1 MPFTLLT
8 FENSFS
14 QTLHQSCCE
23 RQDGSNLA
31 LTQHKSNQ
39 IPANRLELSLTQHGR
54 PSYHGLMKRKL
65 TNKFIEG
72 QKPDPSKRLD
82 FRDELMPGLVL
93 RISTSGT
100 KTFCLHKRINGKMRR
115 LTIGRFHIVSL
126 ADARKRVQQVLYE
139 IETGRFEDRTGIEI
153 DTKPTLGDV
162 IPDYIEKHAKV
173 HNRDWKRKESLLAK
187 FTTLHGKRIDEIRRA
202 DVVKACDAIHK
213 SAPVSANRALAHLK
227 HLMGWCVERGMID
240 ASPIAGMKPLSK
252 ERSRERVLTDDELGA
267 LWAASGGEGYS
278 FGDCMKLLMLSGQR
292 RAEVAEMRWSELDLK
307 KRLWTLP
314 SQRAKNGKQHTVPIT
329 DAMLE
334 VLRKTPRFFDSDYVF
349 TTTGKSPISGF
360 GRVKDRLDK
369 ALPEGTEPWII
380 HDLRRTMST
389 NMAMLGVPQPV
400 TEALLNHK
408 TGVVSG
414 VAAIYNVYSYA
425 DEKREALATWSEHV
439 MKLVRSRNDA
449 TEVQIA
455 KASS

>member
-1 MPFTLLT
+1 
-8 FENSFS
+8 
-14 QTLHQSCCE
+14 
-23 RQDGSNLA
+23 
-31 LTQHKSNQ
+31 
-39 IPANRLELSLTQHGR
+39 
-54 PSYHGLMKRKL
+54 MKRKL
-65 TNKFIEG
+65 TTKFIEG

-115 LTIGRFHIVSL
+115 LTVGRFPIMSL
-126 ADARKRVQQVLYE
+126 ADARERVRQVLYE
-139 IETGRFEDRTGIEI
+139 IETGRFEDQTGIEI
-153 DTKPTLGDV
+153 EAKPKLGDV
-162 IPDYIEKHAKV
+162 IPDYIEKYAKV
-173 HNRDWKRKESLLAK
+173 HNRDWKRKQALLEK
-187 FTTLHGKRIDEIRRA
+187 FDTLHDKRIDQIKRA
-202 DVVKACDAIHK
+202 DVVKACDVIHK
-213 SAPVSANRALAHLK
+213 TAPTSANRALAHLK
-227 HLMGWCVERGMID
+227 HLMGWCVERGMIE
-240 ASPIAGMKPLSK
+240 ANPIAGMKPLSK
-252 ERSRERVLTDDELGA
+252 EKPRERVLTDTELGA
-267 LWAASGGEGYS
+267 LWAVCVDEGYP

-292 RAEVAEMRWSELDLK
+292 RAEVAEMRWSELDLE

-314 SQRAKNGKQHTVPIT
+314 SSRAKNGKQHTVPIT

-334 VLRKTPRFFDSDYVF
+334 VLRKTPRFFNSDFVF
-349 TTTGKSPISGF
+349 TTTGKTPVSGF

-380 HDLRRTMST
+380 HDLRRAMST

-425 DEKREALATWSEHV
+425 DEKRDALATWSQHV
-439 MKLVRSRNDA
+439 MKLVRSKNDA
-449 TEVQIA
+449 TEAETA
-455 KASS
+455 KASN

>member
-1 MPFTLLT
+1 
-8 FENSFS
+8 
-14 QTLHQSCCE
+14 
-23 RQDGSNLA
+23 
-31 LTQHKSNQ
+31 
-39 IPANRLELSLTQHGR
+39 
-54 PSYHGLMKRKL
+54 MKRKL
-65 TNKFIEG
+65 TTKFIEG
-72 QKPDPSKRLD
+72 QKPDPSKRLE
-82 FRDELMPGLVL
+82 FRDKLMPGLKL

-115 LTIGRFHIVSL
+115 LTIGRFGVVSL
-126 ADARKRVQQVLYE
+126 VEARERVRQVLYE
-139 IETGRFEDRTGIEI
+139 IETGRFEDRTGVEVE
-153 DTKPTLGDV
+153 TKPTLGDV

-173 HNRDWKRKESLLAK
+173 HNRDWKRKEALLAK
-187 FTTLHGKRIDEIRRA
+187 FTALHGKRIDEIKRA
-202 DVVKACDAIHK
+202 DVVKACDVIHK

-267 LWAASGGEGYS
+267 LWEVFGDEGYP
-278 FGDCMKLLMLSGQR
+278 FGDCMKFLMLTGQR
-292 RAEVAEMRWSELDLK
+292 RAEVAEMRWSELDLE

-314 SQRAKNGKQHTVPIT
+314 SQRAKNGKQHTVPLT
-329 DAMLE
+329 DAMVE
-334 VLRKTPRFFDSDYVF
+334 VLRKTPRFFNSDYVF
-349 TTTGKSPISGF
+349 TTTGKTPISGF
-360 GRVKDRLDK
+360 GRLKNRLDK
-369 ALPEGTEPWII
+369 ALPESSAPWII

-425 DEKREALATWSEHV
+425 DEKREALELWNSHVEKVTRSAVLSEV
-439 MKLVRSRNDA
+439 PRVGVAGSTA
-449 TEVQIA
+449 PTIA
-455 KASS
+455 

>member
-1 MPFTLLT
+1 
-8 FENSFS
+8 
-14 QTLHQSCCE
+14 
-23 RQDGSNLA
+23 
-31 LTQHKSNQ
+31 
-39 IPANRLELSLTQHGR
+39 
-54 PSYHGLMKRKL
+54 MKRKL
-65 TNKFIEG
+65 TTKFIEG

-100 KTFCLHKRINGKMRR
+100 KTFCLHKRIKGKMRR
-115 LTIGRFHIVSL
+115 LTIGRFPIISL

-139 IETGRFEDRTGIEI
+139 IESGRFEERTGVEVE
-153 DTKPTLGDV
+153 TKPTLGDV
-162 IPDYIEKHAKV
+162 IPDYIEKYAKV
-173 HNRDWKRKESLLAK
+173 HNRDWKRKDALLAK
-187 FTTLHGKRIDEIRRA
+187 FTTLHGKRIDEIKRA
-202 DVVKACDAIHK
+202 DVVKACDVIHK

-267 LWAASGGEGYS
+267 LWEVFGDEGYP
-278 FGDCMKLLMLSGQR
+278 FGDCMKFLMLSGQR
-292 RAEVAEMRWSELDLK
+292 RAEVAEMRWPEIDIQ

-314 SQRAKNGKQHTVPIT
+314 SLRAKNGKQHTVPLT
-329 DAMLE
+329 DAMVE
-334 VLRKTPRFFDSDYVF
+334 VLRKTPRFFNSDYVF
-349 TTTGKSPISGF
+349 TTTGKTPISGF
-360 GRVKDRLDK
+360 GRLKDRLDK

-425 DEKREALATWSEHV
+425 DEKREALELWNSHVKKFTRSAVLSEV
-439 MKLVRSRNDA
+439 PRVGVA
-449 TEVQIA
+449 G
-455 KASS
+455 SSTPTSA

>member
-1 MPFTLLT
+1 
-8 FENSFS
+8 
-14 QTLHQSCCE
+14 
-23 RQDGSNLA
+23 
-31 LTQHKSNQ
+31 
-39 IPANRLELSLTQHGR
+39 
-54 PSYHGLMKRKL
+54 MKRKL
-65 TNKFIEG
+65 TTKFIEG

-115 LTIGRFHIVSL
+115 LTVGRFPVMSL
-126 ADARKRVQQVLYE
+126 ADARERVRQVLYE
-139 IETGRFEDRTGIEI
+139 IETGRFEDCTGIKVE
-153 DTKPTLGDV
+153 TKPTLGDV

-173 HNRDWKRKESLLAK
+173 HNRDWKRKEALLAK
-187 FTTLHGKRIDEIRRA
+187 FTSLHDKRIDAIKRA
-202 DVVKACDAIHK
+202 DVVKACDVIHK

-267 LWAASGGEGYS
+267 LWAVCGDEGYP

-292 RAEVAEMRWSELDLK
+292 RAEVAEMRWSELDLEN
-307 KRLWTLP
+307 RLWTLP
-314 SQRAKNGKQHTVPIT
+314 SSRAKNGKQHTVPIT

-334 VLRKTPRFFDSDYVF
+334 VLRKTPRFFNSDYVF
-349 TTTGKSPISGF
+349 TTTGKSPVSGF
-360 GRVKDRLDK
+360 GRVKERLDK
-369 ALPEGTEPWII
+369 ALPDGTEPWII

-425 DEKREALATWSEHV
+425 DEKREALDKWNERIEEIRAP
-439 MKLVRSRNDA
+439 KNDQQA
-449 TEVQIA
+449 ERRHHA
-455 KASS
+455 

>member
-1 MPFTLLT
+1 MIPTDAGEHT
-8 FENSFS
+8 GISF
-14 QTLHQSCCE
+14 
-23 RQDGSNLA
+23 RR
-31 LTQHKSNQ
+31 KSNQ
-39 IPANRLELSLTQHGR
+39 NPTNRLELSLTQPVC
-54 PSYHGLMKRKL
+54 PSYHGPMKRKL
-65 TNKFIEG
+65 TTKFIEG

-115 LTIGRFHIVSL
+115 LTIGRFPIMSL
-126 ADARKRVQQVLYE
+126 ADARERVRQVLYE
-139 IETGRFEDRTGIEI
+139 IETGRFEDRTGVEVE
-153 DTKPTLGDV
+153 TKPTIGEI
-162 IPDYIEKHAKV
+162 IPDYIEKYAKV
-173 HNRDWKRKESLLAK
+173 HNRDWKRKQALLEK
-187 FTTLHGKRIDEIRRA
+187 FDTLHDKRIDQIKRA
-202 DVVKACDAIHK
+202 DVVKACDVIHK
-213 SAPVSANRALAHLK
+213 SAPTSANRALAHLK
-227 HLMGWCVERGMID
+227 HLMGWCVERGMIE
-240 ASPIAGMKPLSK
+240 ANPIAGMKPLTK
-252 ERSRERVLTDDELGA
+252 EKPRERVLTENELGA
-267 LWAASGGEGYS
+267 LWAVCGDEGYP

-314 SQRAKNGKQHTVPIT
+314 SSRAKNGKQHTVPIT

-334 VLRKTPRFFDSDYVF
+334 VLRKTPRFFNSDYVF
-349 TTTGKSPISGF
+349 TTTGKTPISGF

-425 DEKREALATWSEHV
+425 DEKREALETWNARIEEITNAKNDPQSVECGV
-439 MKLVRSRNDA
+439 ARSLG
-449 TEVQIA
+449 
-455 KASS
+455 

>member
-1 MPFTLLT
+1 MPATPLIPT
-8 FENSFS
+8 DAGDHTGISF
-14 QTLHQSCCE
+14 
-23 RQDGSNLA
+23 R
-31 LTQHKSNQ
+31 HKSNQ
-39 IPANRLELSLTQHGR
+39 NPACRLELSLTRLVR

-65 TNKFIEG
+65 TTKFIEG

-82 FRDELMPGLVL
+82 FRDELIPGLVL

-115 LTIGRFHIVSL
+115 LTVGRFPIMSL
-126 ADARKRVQQVLYE
+126 ADARERVRQVLYE
-139 IETGRFEDRTGIEI
+139 IETGRFEDRTGVEVE
-153 DTKPTLGDV
+153 TKPTLGDV

-173 HNRDWKRKESLLAK
+173 HNRDWKRKEALLAK
-187 FTTLHGKRIDEIRRA
+187 FTTLHGKRIDEIKRA
-202 DVVKACDAIHK
+202 DVVKACDVIHK
-213 SAPVSANRALAHLK
+213 SAPVSSNRALAHLK
-227 HLMGWCVERGMID
+227 HLMGWCVERGMIE
-240 ASPIAGMKPLSK
+240 ANPIAGMKPLSK

-267 LWAASGGEGYS
+267 LWAVCGDEGYP

-292 RAEVAEMRWSELDLK
+292 RAEVAEMRWSELDLE

-334 VLRKTPRFFDSDYVF
+334 VLRKTPRFVNSDYVF
-349 TTTGKSPISGF
+349 TTTGKSPVSGF
-360 GRVKDRLDK
+360 GRMKDRLDK

-425 DEKREALATWSEHV
+425 DEKREALAIWSQHIMELAR
-439 MKLVRSRNDA
+439 KQDD
-449 TEVQIA
+449 EIA
-455 KASS
+455 PRQRKSI

>member
-1 MPFTLLT
+1 
-8 FENSFS
+8 
-14 QTLHQSCCE
+14 
-23 RQDGSNLA
+23 
-31 LTQHKSNQ
+31 
-39 IPANRLELSLTQHGR
+39 
-54 PSYHGLMKRKL
+54 MKRKL
-65 TNKFIEG
+65 TTKFIEG
-72 QKPDPSKRLD
+72 QKPNPSKRLD

-115 LTIGRFHIVSL
+115 LTIGRLGIVSL
-126 ADARKRVQQVLYE
+126 AEARERVRQVLYE
-139 IETGRFEDRTGIEI
+139 IEIDRFEDRTGIEI
-153 DTKPTLGDV
+153 ETKPTLGDV

-173 HNRDWKRKESLLAK
+173 HNRDWKRKEALLAK
-187 FTTLHGKRIDEIRRA
+187 FTSLHGKRIDEIKRA
-202 DVVKACDAIHK
+202 DVVKACDVIHK

-252 ERSRERVLTDDELGA
+252 ERSRERVLSDDEVGA
-267 LWAASGGEGYS
+267 LWAACDAEGYP

-292 RAEVAEMRWSELDLK
+292 RAEVAEMRWSELDLE

-314 SQRAKNGKQHTVPIT
+314 SSRAKNGKQHTVPIT

-334 VLRKTPRFFDSDYVF
+334 VLRKTPRFFNSDYVF
-349 TTTGKSPISGF
+349 TTTGKTPVSGF
-360 GRVKDRLDK
+360 GRLKDRLDT

-425 DEKREALATWSEHV
+425 DEKREALELWNSHVEKVIRSAVLSEIPRLGV
-439 MKLVRSRNDA
+439 AGSTDSTSA
-449 TEVQIA
+449 
-455 KASS
+455 

>member
-1 MPFTLLT
+1 
-8 FENSFS
+8 
-14 QTLHQSCCE
+14 
-23 RQDGSNLA
+23 
-31 LTQHKSNQ
+31 
-39 IPANRLELSLTQHGR
+39 
-54 PSYHGLMKRKL
+54 MKRKL
-65 TNKFIEG
+65 TTKFIEG

-115 LTIGRFHIVSL
+115 LTIGRFPIMSL
-126 ADARKRVQQVLYE
+126 ADARERVRQVLYE
-139 IETGRFEDRTGIEI
+139 IETGRFEDRTGIEVEA
-153 DTKPTLGDV
+153 KRTLGDV
-162 IPDYIEKHAKV
+162 IPDYIEKHAKI
-173 HNRDWKRKESLLAK
+173 HNRDWKRKEALLAK
-187 FTTLHGKRIDEIRRA
+187 FTTLHGKRIGEIKRA
-202 DVVKACDAIHK
+202 DVVKACDVIVK
-213 SAPVSANRALAHLK
+213 TAPVSANRALAHLK
-227 HLMGWCVERGMID
+227 HLMSWCVESGIID
-240 ASPIAGMKPLSK
+240 ASPISGMKPRAK
-252 ERSRERVLTDDELGA
+252 EQPRERVLTDDELGA
-267 LWAASGGEGYS
+267 LWAACGDEGYP

-292 RAEVAEMRWSELDLK
+292 RAEVAEMRWSELDLEN
-307 KRLWTLP
+307 RLWTLP
-314 SQRAKNGKQHTVPIT
+314 SSRAKNGKQHTVPIT

-334 VLRKTPRFFDSDYVF
+334 VLRKTPRFFNSDYVF
-349 TTTGKSPISGF
+349 TTTGKSPVSGF

-389 NMAMLGVPQPV
+389 NMAVLGVPQPV

-425 DEKREALATWSEHV
+425 DEKREALAQWSKHV
-439 MKLVRSRNDA
+439 MKLVRSKNDA
-449 TEVQIA
+449 TETEIA

>member
-1 MPFTLLT
+1 
-8 FENSFS
+8 
-14 QTLHQSCCE
+14 
-23 RQDGSNLA
+23 
-31 LTQHKSNQ
+31 
-39 IPANRLELSLTQHGR
+39 
-54 PSYHGLMKRKL
+54 MKRKL
-65 TNKFIEG
+65 TTKFIEG
-72 QKPDPSKRLD
+72 VKPDPSKRLE

-115 LTIGRFHIVSL
+115 LTIGRFGVVSL
-126 ADARKRVQQVLYE
+126 AEARERVRQVLYE
-139 IETGRFEDRTGIEI
+139 IETGRFEDRTGVEVE
-153 DTKPTLGDV
+153 TKPTLGDV

-173 HNRDWKRKESLLAK
+173 HNRDWKRKEALLAK
-187 FTTLHGKRIDEIRRA
+187 FTTLHGKRIDEIKRA
-202 DVVKACDAIHK
+202 DVVKACDVIHK

-267 LWAASGGEGYS
+267 LWTACDAEGYP
-278 FGDCMKLLMLSGQR
+278 FGDCMKLLILSGQR
-292 RAEVAEMRWSELDLK
+292 RAEVAEMRWSELDLE

-314 SQRAKNGKQHTVPIT
+314 SQRAKNGRQHTVPVT
-329 DAMLE
+329 DAMLG
-334 VLRKTPRFFDSDYVF
+334 VLRKVPRFLGSDCVF
-349 TTTGKSPISGF
+349 TTTGKTPVSGF
-360 GRVKDRLDK
+360 GRLKERLDK

-414 VAAIYNVYSYA
+414 VAAIYNAYSYA
-425 DEKREALATWSEHV
+425 DEKREALDRWNQHLGSMLAKREEASCQVTTTKTRPHKREH
-439 MKLVRSRNDA
+439 
-449 TEVQIA
+449 
-455 KASS
+455 AS

>member
-1 MPFTLLT
+1 
-8 FENSFS
+8 
-14 QTLHQSCCE
+14 
-23 RQDGSNLA
+23 
-31 LTQHKSNQ
+31 
-39 IPANRLELSLTQHGR
+39 
-54 PSYHGLMKRKL
+54 MKRKL
-65 TNKFIEG
+65 TTKFIEG

-115 LTIGRFHIVSL
+115 LTIGRFPIMSL
-126 ADARKRVQQVLYE
+126 ADARERVRQVLYE
-139 IETGRFEDRTGIEI
+139 IETGRFEDRTGVEVE
-153 DTKPTLGDV
+153 TKPTLGDV

-173 HNRDWKRKESLLAK
+173 HNRDWKRKEALLAK
-187 FTTLHGKRIDEIRRA
+187 FTTLHGKRIDEIKRA
-202 DVVKACDAIHK
+202 DVVKACDVIHK
-213 SAPVSANRALAHLK
+213 CAPVSANRALAHLK

-252 ERSRERVLTDDELGA
+252 ERSRERVMSDDELSA
-267 LWAASGGEGYS
+267 LWTAFDAEGYP

-292 RAEVAEMRWSELDLK
+292 RAEVAEMRWPELDLE

-314 SQRAKNGKQHTVPIT
+314 SSRAKNGKQHTVPIT

-334 VLRKTPRFFDSDYVF
+334 VLRKTPRFFNSDYVF
-349 TTTGKSPISGF
+349 TTTGKSPVSGF

-389 NMAMLGVPQPV
+389 NIAMLGVPQPV

-425 DEKREALATWSEHV
+425 DEKREALGAWSQHV
-439 MKLVRSRNDA
+439 MKLIRPKNDA
-449 TEVQIA
+449 TQAEIA
-455 KASS
+455 QASG